1 MFSNQCKFSRTC
13 KQKDGDDC
21 NALCYPFVVLHG
33 SKGDSGFY
41 GATNVPTK
49 YKECLVDSL
58 PIEKD
63 NPNVYAVIQKYVGNI
78 THYVLEK
85 NIGLFLFSIPDAT
98 NKFGTGTGKTT
109 VATTII
115 NEFVI
120 SQVRRHMRGEIDL
133 KGNPALFIKASEFQN
148 IYNGQFRGAYDLQ
161 QATSDTYY
169 RFKKRMKDVDLLVID
184 DVAVRDSTEAFKNEL
199 FEIIDHRAT
208 YDKTTIFTS
217 NLPIE
222 KVAEIL
228 GDRIASRIEGMCYM
242 LGLKGKDHRKD
253 WRL

>member
-1 MFSNQCKFSRTC
+1 MFSNQCKFKRTC
-13 KQKDGDDC
+13 MNKDTDKC
-21 NALCYPFVVLHG
+21 NKHCYPFVMLHG
-33 SKGDSGFY
+33 TGGNAGFW
-41 GATNVPTK
+41 GALNVPNR
-49 YKECLVDSL
+49 YKECLIENL
-58 PIEKD
+58 PIGED
-63 NPNVYAVIQKYVGNI
+63 NPNVLAVVNKYIGNI
-78 THYVLEK
+78 DHYVNEK

-98 NKFGTGTGKTT
+98 NRFGTGTGKTT
-109 VATTII
+109 TAITVL

-120 SQVRRHMRGEIDL
+120 DQVRRHVRGE
-133 KGNPALFIKASEFQN
+133 KGLTKNPALFVKASEFQN
-148 IYNGQFRGAYDLQ
+148 IYNGQFRGNYDLQ

-184 DVAVRDSTEAFKNEL
+184 DIAVRDTTDAFKNEL
-199 FEIIDHRAT
+199 FEIIDHRST

-222 KVAEIL
+222 KVAEVL